1 MAEAQRNSDDDVNV
15 LPKDI
20 DYSGTRSLFV
30 FGHDNPLRVTCI
42 NVASSKY
49 FLNGVMGLIVINC
62 LFLCFTDPVNENTW
76 GNDLN
81 KAADWPLLI
90 LFTLEMVIKF
100 IAMGVAMGPNTYMK
114 DRWNWM
120 DFAVVLAGWLEKL
133 ADAGVI
139 SSFPG
144 MDALRTFRLLRPLR
158 TLTTMPG
165 MKVVVKSMIGSL
177 GPLLNVG
184 LLAVFIFFVFG
195 IIGVQLYNGAMD
207 GACYIGNPATSE
219 ASQTQWYVNVGGSQ
233 SENMEAY
240 NTYPDEM
247 DAGSERACAM
257 YDARNWPKYHANMI
271 DKGMGRTCDNVD
283 LDGDGKFT
291 VYRYCARANPG
302 SVLTRK
308 GEYGTGSFDNIGTA
322 MVSIFTS
329 ITLEGWVDISYR
341 LLDAFGLPVLTCI
354 YFILMILLGSFFL
367 LNLALAV
374 IEDHYNME
382 KEAAEDEAEQ
392 NANDANNLELSGEEP
407 EDAAAVSGAAAKPA
421 GNAYFASVIETD
433 AFEKIVIGSICL
445 NAVTMAMEYHGASSG
460 YNDFLKVCNYVFTFI
475 FVVEMVFKILGLTFR
490 GYVRDPSNVFDAVL
504 VFFAVLEIILVDALD
519 SQAPGGIS
527 ALRSFRI
534 LKLAKTW
541 PDLNRLLTTLKQA
554 IVGVSNASVVLLI
567 IVFIFT
573 LLGMQLFGGKFTTT
587 AAYPDGELKWGE
599 DVPRHH
605 FDNLWWAFVS
615 VFQVLTGENWN
626 EVLYNGILG
635 SGWAASVIYFT
646 LLNIVGAY
654 IILNLFMAIL
664 LGQFEDDDEEEE
676 ESGAVVEVAA
686 APQGDKKSAKVAP
699 AENSTPNPSGS
710 DASLTTRITEA
721 VIGAIE
727 AHRPNSLFSHEQN
740 RTTNPRTVQKE
751 APFKMTG
758 TSLFVL
764 PETSSFRSAM
774 FKLIKHPRFDQ
785 FILFLIAISSVLL
798 AIDEPY
804 LKTDCDWVNSSF
816 VDTLKVLDLIIVI
829 LFVLECVCKVVA
841 LGFVLGKD
849 SYLRNGWNC
858 LDFFLVLLSIVMLAS
873 EGNESLAALRSLRAL
888 RALRPLRVLSRYPGM
903 KLVVNSVFR
912 ALPAIVNTTVVCMIF
927 YLIFAIIG
935 VTNWKGALNACN
947 TADYDGRNCKLG
959 AVIPTSHPGL
969 ECAGTCNSSKP
980 YPEGTACDADIN
992 ACTGSYTFGK
1002 DEIMED
1008 PSVCGLL
1015 PYGGDQD
1022 ECSLLWYCGDGNFTG
1037 SATVGGPPS
1046 NMFKSLAAGT
1056 PQICDKNFTAQRSW
1070 SPVGAHFDDVGNAL
1084 LTVFEVSSGEMWPDI
1099 MYTVVDAVTV
1109 DGQSDLPMCAPSDN
1123 NKCGTE
1129 HAPEVAIYFILVTIM
1144 CAFLLLNLFVGV
1156 VVDSFDKMKKE
1167 GVSIVTDEQQLW
1179 IDSQIMALECAP
1191 VRKLDPPTNPL
1202 RRVLFKLVES
1212 KPFELG
1218 IMAMIMLNVIVM
1230 AARVFDASKS
1240 HHDALVALNYV
1251 FIVIF
1256 AVEAVL
1262 KLIGLGPRE
1271 YFLRNWCRFDFT
1283 LVVLSIVLMEDLG
1296 LVGGGLQQY
1305 ATLARVLRVARM
1317 FRLMQTNKQ
1326 LLTMFK
1332 TLVKSFP
1339 SIANVACVTLLL
1351 FFIYACL
1358 GMNLYANLKQT
1369 DALGPHANFEGFWMS
1384 MYILFRMSTG
1394 ESYNGL
1400 MRDAM
1405 ISGEDC
1411 VAVVP
1416 NALCGGTVDRPSNCG
1431 SAAGA
1436 PLYFLSFFILSS
1448 LLMLNLLVAIILDN
1462 FGDTQTF
1469 ENCAVQ
1475 HGDLSIFSKMW
1486 SEFDP
1491 KATGFM
1497 DSHDLERFL
1506 RTLPLP
1512 LGVDPGE
1519 DGDLTTAVAE
1529 KVKRMDI
1536 PERAGNVSF
1545 NEVLSSLCS
1554 LAVPQVILPQDL
1566 LHSEM
1571 MKDLITKKN
1580 NIPSIRRDDK
1590 HQRTVN
1596 RDMFEKKGRLYTIQ
1610 ERHFARVIQARLRGA
1625 VARAKSAAR
1634 LRRGDAAV
1642 VPEKKEAEV

>member
-1 MAEAQRNSDDDVNV
+1 
-15 LPKDI
+15 
-20 DYSGTRSLFV
+20 
-30 FGHDNPLRVTCI
+30 
-42 NVASSKY
+42 
-49 FLNGVMGLIVINC
+49 MG
-62 LFLCFTDPVNENTW
+62 
-76 GNDLN
+76 
-81 KAADWPLLI
+81 
-90 LFTLEMVIKF
+90 
-100 IAMGVAMGPNTYMK
+100 
-114 DRWNWM
+114 
-120 DFAVVLAGWLEKL
+120 
-133 ADAGVI
+133 
-139 SSFPG
+139 
-144 MDALRTFRLLRPLR
+144 
-158 TLTTMPG
+158 
-165 MKVVVKSMIGSL
+165 
-177 GPLLNVG
+177 
-184 LLAVFIFFVFG
+184 
-195 IIGVQLYNGAMD
+195 
-207 GACYIGNPATSE
+207 
-219 ASQTQWYVNVGGSQ
+219 
-233 SENMEAY
+233 
-240 NTYPDEM
+240 
-247 DAGSERACAM
+247 
-257 YDARNWPKYHANMI
+257 
-271 DKGMGRTCDNVD
+271 
-283 LDGDGKFT
+283 
-291 VYRYCARANPG
+291 ANPG
-302 SVLTRK
+302 SELTDK

-322 MVSIFTS
+322 MISIFTS

-341 LLDAFGLPVLTCI
+341 LLDAFGLPVLTCV

-382 KEAAEDEAEQ
+382 KEAAEDEAES
-392 NANDANNLELSGEEP
+392 NASDAKNLDLSGEEP
-407 EDAAAVSGAAAKPA
+407 EDVPAASDADSKPA
-421 GNAYFASVIETD
+421 GNAFFASVIATP
-433 AFEKIVIGSICL
+433 AFDKIIIGSICL

-460 YNDFLKVCNYVFTFI
+460 YNDFLKVCNYIFTFI
-475 FVVEMVFKILGLTFR
+475 FVVEMACKILGLTLR
-490 GYVRDPSNVFDAVL
+490 GYVADISNVFDAVL
-504 VFFAVLEIILVDALD
+504 VFFAVLEIILVDALGG
-519 SQAPGGIS
+519 QAPGGIS

-534 LKLAKTW
+534 LKLAKSW
-541 PDLNRLLTTLKQA
+541 PALNKLLKTLRSA

-573 LLGMQLFGGKFTTT
+573 LLGMQLFGGKFDF
-587 AAYPDGELKWGE
+587 AE
-599 DVPRHH
+599 DPPRHH

-626 EVLYNGILG
+626 EVLYNGIRAT
-635 SGWAASVIYFT
+635 GWAESVIYFT

-664 LGQFEDDDEEEE
+664 LGQFDDDDDDE
-676 ESGAVVEVAA
+676 SANTDVGGAA

-710 DASLTTRITEA
+710 ETSLTARITEA

-740 RTTNPRTVQKE
+740 RGSGASAPSKE

-764 PETSSFRSAM
+764 PQTSSFRFAM
-774 FKLIKHPRFDQ
+774 FKLINHPRFDQ
-785 FILFLIAISSVLL
+785 FILLLIAVSSVLL

-804 LKTDCDWVNSSF
+804 LKTDCNWVNSSF

-829 LFVLECVCKVVA
+829 LFVLEMVCKVIA
-841 LGFVLGKD
+841 LGFVFGKD
-849 SYLRNGWNC
+849 AYLRNGWNC
-858 LDFFLVLLSIVMLAS
+858 LDFFLVLLSIVLLAS

-912 ALPAIVNTTVVCMIF
+912 ALPDIVNTTVVCMIF

-947 TADYDGRNCKLG
+947 TKDYDGANCKYG
-959 AVIPTSHPGL
+959 VEIPKSHPGL
-969 ECAGTCNSSKP
+969 VCGKNCTIDEHYPNGLACNLSPSEHPNGT
-980 YPEGTACDADIN
+980 
-992 ACTGSYTFGK
+992 ACTGSFTFNSTHVTK
-1002 DEIMED
+1002 QPNI
-1008 PSVCGLL
+1008 CNLL
-1015 PYGGDQD
+1015 KHADDQD
-1022 ECSLLWYCGDGNFTG
+1022 ACSMLYYCEPLTA
-1037 SATVGGPPS
+1037 SLP
-1046 NMFKSLAAGT
+1046 MFKRMPGT
-1056 PQICDKNFTAQRSW
+1056 DATASPAICNRTFTVERSW

-1099 MYTVVDAVTV
+1099 MYNVVDAVTV
-1109 DGQSDLPMCAPSDN
+1109 DGKADLPMCENDEN
-1123 NKCGTE
+1123 NNCGKE

-1156 VVDSFDKMKKE
+1156 VVDNFDKMKKE
-1167 GVSIVTDEQQLW
+1167 GISIVTDEQQLW
-1179 IDSQIMALECAP
+1179 IDSQTMALECAP
-1191 VRKLDPPTNPL
+1191 VRKPNPPMNPL
-1202 RRVLFKLVES
+1202 RNAIYKVVES

-1218 IMAMIMLNVIVM
+1218 IMAMIMLNVVVM
-1230 AARVFDASKS
+1230 AARVFDAPKA
-1240 HHDALVALNYV
+1240 HHDTLVALNYV

-1262 KLIGLGPRE
+1262 KIIGLGPQE
-1271 YFLRNWCRFDFT
+1271 YLLRGWCRFDFT

-1369 DALGPHANFEGFWMS
+1369 DALNAHANFEGFWPS

-1405 ISGEDC
+1405 VSGDDC
-1411 VAVVP
+1411 SPVVP
-1416 NALCGGTVDRPSNCG
+1416 KALCDKTVDRPSNCG

-1475 HGDLSIFSKMW
+1475 HEDLMTFARKW
-1486 SEFDP
+1486 AEFDP
-1491 KATGFM
+1491 RATGFM
-1497 DSHDLERFL
+1497 VSHDLDRFI

-1512 LGVDPGE
+1512 LGIDPSE
-1519 DGDLTTAVAE
+1519 SNQLVAVAE

-1536 PERAGNVSF
+1536 PERGGNVSF

-1580 NIPSIRRDDK
+1580 NIPSISRDDK

-1610 ERHFARVIQARLRGA
+1610 ERHFARVIQARLRG
-1625 VARAKSAAR
+1625 VVSRARSAAAAHLKQR
-1634 LRRGDAAV
+1634 DAAV
-1642 VPEKKEAEV
+1642 VPQKKEAEV